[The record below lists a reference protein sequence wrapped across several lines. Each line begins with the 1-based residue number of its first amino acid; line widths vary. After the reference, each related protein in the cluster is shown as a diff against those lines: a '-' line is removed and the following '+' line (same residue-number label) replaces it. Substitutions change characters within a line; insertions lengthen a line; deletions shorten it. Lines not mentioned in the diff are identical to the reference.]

1 MPPAL
6 EAPLKLR
13 KPDLK
18 SLVHNLTHL
27 KELDVGFVE
36 MNSIDALQTLANMT
50 SLTSIGLES
59 CSLQGE
65 FPERIFHFPNLTRL
79 KLAWNKDL
87 RGKLP
92 EFHLYSPLKVLDVA
106 NTSFSGEVPFSIGN
120 LDSLEE
126 LDISLCNFRG
136 FIPSSLENLAQLK
149 FLDLSNNNFTAR
161 TLSSLPVVGKLTELT
176 VLRLEAIN
184 LHASIAI
191 T

>member
-1 MPPAL
+1 
-6 EAPLKLR
+6 
-13 KPDLK
+13 
-18 SLVHNLTHL
+18 
-27 KELDVGFVE
+27 

-92 EFHLYSPLKVLDVA
+92 EFHFYSPLKVLDIA
-106 NTSFSGEVPFSIGN
+106 NTSFSGE
-120 LDSLEE
+120 
-126 LDISLCNFRG
+126 G
-136 FIPSSLENLAQLK
+136 FIPSSLENLTQLK
-149 FLDLSNNNFTAR
+149 FLDLSNNNFTAQ

-176 VLRLEAIN
+176 VLRLGAIN
-184 LHASIAI
+184 LHVSIAI